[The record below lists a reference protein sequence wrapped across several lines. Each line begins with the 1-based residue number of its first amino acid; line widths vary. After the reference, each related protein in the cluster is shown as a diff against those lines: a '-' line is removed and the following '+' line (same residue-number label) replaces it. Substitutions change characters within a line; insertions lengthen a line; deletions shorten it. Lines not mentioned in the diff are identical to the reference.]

1 MHSNSNTEDVPAS
14 VEKPLEADADQ
25 PEKINT
31 TVDLENIGADKTEEK
46 VEKPIGDEEDI
57 VYPTGSKLALI
68 LFGNYIAIFLVAL
81 DRTIIA
87 TAIPR
92 ITDQFHSLN
101 DVGWYA
107 GAYLITAAGTQ
118 LIWGRIFTFYTT
130 KYVFL
135 TAIIIFEI
143 GSAIC
148 GSAPNSVAFIIG
160 RAIAGAGSAGVF
172 SGTTLLV
179 TQVVPLGR
187 RPILIGLVGAIFAV
201 ASVAGPLLGGAFTDS
216 KATWRWCFYINLPL
230 GAIIL
235 SVLILILKPKPVSN
249 PTTLRQKIGRLDP
262 LGTLFFLPGIIC
274 LLLALQWGGTTY
286 AWSSGRIIALF
297 VLFGLLITTF
307 ICIQIRQQENAT
319 IPPRIFAYR
328 NVHCG
333 MLYTLSVGG
342 GMVSILYGLPIWF
355 QAVRG
360 VSAVHSGIDT
370 LPMVMALVVGATGA
384 GALTT
389 ATGWYNPFLFF
400 CVVMM
405 SVGSGLISTFQ
416 VDTGHAAFIGYQ
428 VIFGLG
434 LGTGAQQASIAAQA
448 VLKQKDVATG
458 ISVMFFAQSLGGSI
472 FVAVAQ
478 TLFDN
483 DLLTKLSQIANI
495 DPQAVLSAG
504 ATGVRDIVSPGELPT
519 VLFAYNEALRRS
531 FYVTVAVS
539 CLAIVPAC
547 GFQWV
552 NVKGKKHA

>member
-81 DRTIIA
+81 VCLGTLPSAVNNSIFKHTQRTNPNQDRTIIA

-216 KATWRWCFYINLPL
+216 KATWRWCFYIVCF
-230 GAIIL
+230 
-235 SVLILILKPKPVSN
+235 SH
-249 PTTLRQKIGRLDP
+249 
-262 LGTLFFLPGIIC
+262 
-274 LLLALQWGGTTY
+274 
-286 AWSSGRIIALF
+286 
-297 VLFGLLITTF
+297 F
-307 ICIQIRQQENAT
+307 ISM
-319 IPPRIFAYR
+319 P
-328 NVHCG
+328 
-333 MLYTLSVGG
+333 
-342 GMVSILYGLPIWF
+342 
-355 QAVRG
+355 
-360 VSAVHSGIDT
+360 
-370 LPMVMALVVGATGA
+370 
-384 GALTT
+384 
-389 ATGWYNPFLFF
+389 
-400 CVVMM
+400 
-405 SVGSGLISTFQ
+405 
-416 VDTGHAAFIGYQ
+416 
-428 VIFGLG
+428 
-434 LGTGAQQASIAAQA
+434 
-448 VLKQKDVATG
+448 
-458 ISVMFFAQSLGGSI
+458 
-472 FVAVAQ
+472 
-478 TLFDN
+478 
-483 DLLTKLSQIANI
+483 
-495 DPQAVLSAG
+495 
-504 ATGVRDIVSPGELPT
+504 
-519 VLFAYNEALRRS
+519 
-531 FYVTVAVS
+531 
-539 CLAIVPAC
+539 
-547 GFQWV
+547 
-552 NVKGKKHA
+552 